1 MILLGP
7 AGSLYPR
14 AVEAP
19 TDAIVPEP
27 TPAVRDAILAALRE
41 NDAPSG
47 GWAAAALVE
56 GVDAD
61 DDEA

>member
-1 MILLGP
+1 VILSR
-7 AGSLYPR
+7 AGRKLYPR

-27 TPAVRDAILAALRE
+27 TAAVRDAILAALRE
-41 NDAPSG
+41 EGEPSG

-56 GVDAD
+56 AVDAD
-61 DDEA
+61 GDE

>member
-14 AVEAP
+14 LVEAP

-27 TPAVRDAILAALRE
+27 TPEVRRAILAALRE
-41 NDAPSG
+41 DGEPSG
-47 GWAAAALVE
+47 GWAAAALAE
-56 GVDAD
+56 GVDP
-61 DDEA
+61 DDE

>member
-1 MILLGP
+1 MILLGA

-14 AVEAP
+14 LVDEP

-27 TPAVRDAILAALRE
+27 TPAVRDAILTALRE
-41 NDAPSG
+41 SDGPSG

-61 DDEA
+61 DEA

>member
-1 MILLGP
+1 VILFR
-7 AGSLYPR
+7 AARKLYPR

-27 TPAVRDAILAALRE
+27 TAAVRDAILAALRE
-41 NDAPSG
+41 EREPAG
-47 GWAAAALVE
+47 GWAAAALAE

-61 DDEA
+61 GDE